1 VEYKWQTAV
10 ENKKIDIILSY
21 LNSFLLWNK
30 YEPTNWELYW
40 CMGQSV
46 KWIFLRKLLL
56 VKISSS
62 KI

>member
-56 VKISSS
+56 V
-62 KI
+62 